1 MTKFIDLLEEY
12 GGGEYVLPDDHKAG
26 MKVPKGGACCA
37 NCNYWKEGKEDKPGQ
52 CTNEL
57 YEKWHGSKSIP
68 HPPLEYCTDWWE
80 PKKVE
85 KAK

>member
-12 GGGEYVLPDDHKAG
+12 GGGEYVLPEDHKAG

-37 NCNYWKEGKEDKPGQ
+37 NCNYWNEGKDDNPGH
-52 CTNEL
+52 CGSDL
-57 YEKWHGSKSIP
+57 YKKWKGTDSIP
-68 HPPLEYCTDWWE
+68 YDPLEYCTDWWE
-80 PKKVE
+80 PKKVQ